1 MVVGERKNHFAQTIR
16 FILIL
21 AVAAITMY
29 PLLWMISSSF
39 KFEQDIFQQLG
50 LIPRNMTFENYING
64 WKGRGGSFSLYF
76 KNSFLL
82 VLLATVGNLVS
93 CSLAAFAFA
102 RKDFRLK
109 AIMFALMLGT
119 IMLPQHAVI
128 IPQYVM
134 FFKLGVSNSMLP
146 IVLPKFF
153 AVESFFIFLLVQFMR
168 GIPQELDQAAIVDGC
183 NAWGIFSRIIIP
195 LSQPALVTTT
205 IFSFLWTWND
215 FFPQLVYLTNPKL
228 HTVSLALKRF
238 VDPDV
243 LPAYGQMMAMST
255 VSIIP
260 ILILFALFQ
269 RLLIEGISTTG
280 LKF

>member
-50 LIPRNMTFENYING
+50 LVPRNMTFENYING

-82 VLLATVGNLVS
+82 VLLTTVGNLVS

-102 RKDFRLK
+102 RKDFKLK
-109 AIMFALMLGT
+109 AVMFALMLGT

>member
-1 MVVGERKNHFAQTIR
+1 
-16 FILIL
+16 
-21 AVAAITMY
+21 
-29 PLLWMISSSF
+29 
-39 KFEQDIFQQLG
+39 
-50 LIPRNMTFENYING
+50 
-64 WKGRGGSFSLYF
+64 FSLYF

-109 AIMFALMLGT
+109 AVMFALMLGT

>member
-1 MVVGERKNHFAQTIR
+1 MVVGERKNIPAQTIR
-16 FILIL
+16 FILIFGIAGL
-21 AVAAITMY
+21 TMY

-39 KFEQDIFQQLG
+39 KFEPDIFQQLG
-50 LIPRNMTFENYING
+50 LIPKSATFENYING
-64 WKGRGGSFSLYF
+64 WKGRGGSFSLF
-76 KNSFLL
+76 FRNSFVL
-82 VLLATVGNLVS
+82 VLLATAGNLIS

-102 RKDFRLK
+102 RKDFKLK
-109 AIMFALMLGT
+109 SVMFALMLGT

-134 FFKLGVSNSMLP
+134 FYKFGVSNSMLP

-183 NAWGIFSRIIIP
+183 GTWKIFSRIIIP

-243 LPAYGQMMAMST
+243 LPAYGQMLAMST

-280 LKF
+280 LKL

>member
-1 MVVGERKNHFAQTIR
+1 
-16 FILIL
+16 
-21 AVAAITMY
+21 
-29 PLLWMISSSF
+29 
-39 KFEQDIFQQLG
+39 
-50 LIPRNMTFENYING
+50 
-64 WKGRGGSFSLYF
+64 
-76 KNSFLL
+76 
-82 VLLATVGNLVS
+82 
-93 CSLAAFAFA
+93 
-102 RKDFRLK
+102 
-109 AIMFALMLGT
+109 
-119 IMLPQHAVI
+119 
-128 IPQYVM
+128 
-134 FFKLGVSNSMLP
+134 
-146 IVLPKFF
+146 
-153 AVESFFIFLLVQFMR
+153 
-168 GIPQELDQAAIVDGC
+168 
-183 NAWGIFSRIIIP
+183 
-195 LSQPALVTTT
+195 LVTTT

>member
-109 AIMFALMLGT
+109 AVMFALMLGT